1 LKECIDEVNQDL
13 QKLHCCLGRKRKHL
27 EILGLQIASNKAEEL
42 ILEQS
47 IQAKKKCLENLTIK
61 EKKIKKNFSVVAMF
75 DKASDQIS
83 EIEATAEYTQDQME
97 GLEEEL
103 SSLKE
108 QVEELQEVVKRT
120 KKKAKKDTK

>member
-1 LKECIDEVNQDL
+1 MQECIDEVNKDF

-27 EILGLQIASNKAEEL
+27 EILDLQIACNRAEDL

-61 EKKIKKNFSVVAMF
+61 EKEIKKNLSVAAMF
-75 DKASDQIS
+75 DKASEQIS

-108 QVEELQEVVKRT
+108 QVEELLCSQ
-120 KKKAKKDTK
+120 

>member
-1 LKECIDEVNQDL
+1 MVNQDF
-13 QKLHCCLGRKRKHL
+13 QELHYCLGRQRKHL
-27 EILGLQIASNKAEEL
+27 EILDLQL

-47 IQAKKKCLENLTIK
+47 IQAKKKCLENLTIE
-61 EKKIKKNFSVVAMF
+61 EKKIKRNLSVAAMF
-75 DKASDQIS
+75 DKASEQIS

-108 QVEELQEVVKRT
+108 QIEEL
-120 KKKAKKDTK
+120 